1 MPPAEIIAMEHDEI
15 GRLHDSS
22 RSRRSHNEHLDDAV
36 LRHLQRHP
44 PQSHQSQQ
52 NRHTRV
58 LVRSDKPKS
67 SIPIEQAPQ
76 AQQPQQTS
84 LHQSQSSLSQP
95 KPIRRTIL
103 PSRSQTKLMRQVSA
117 LGMEDPVFRTTEQ
130 GPPHHP
136 SNIYDDM
143 GITHLP
149 VDMMDMVSV
158 ASDPTA
164 TLHEGFLDLTLF
176 QQSLANS
183 SLLESSTAAA
193 LHSLNSSLLYGGHV
207 AAAAAT
213 PVSPEQ
219 PMIVSHTTNAACPMD
234 IVTTTRPTRD
244 QASQRGNGSIVMD
257 ITAPVLVPHN
267 RSSRHNSTAIMTT
280 HWNQS
285 SPIKSETTRSQTSY
299 ASSYLQQQHRKEKGQ
314 QQCDQPQMGASLPSL
329 DLDAVFAHQVAT
341 STAPTTIPNHGHSAH
356 HPTNNTDLLLAE
368 AAQALEQQGHG
379 SSSAAC
385 AALIQAAKRQQQPH
399 QPQSHQQHQHHQ
411 YHRQYSAPATQS
423 AAAAAAAAH
432 HVSCSTLKHTSTT
445 SVQSSRSSGSTNG
458 TRKVSRRHSTGV
470 VPIVSDVETSHT
482 TSKHTSSSSSRSRC
496 LPTLESLFPDAATA
510 TAAARTTALLP
521 PMRTDSCD
529 SNFSLLML
537 SGPPP
542 SLRGGSRSARRSSAH
557 GGLFGAAHAAD
568 THTAAASK
576 WLR

>member
-1 MPPAEIIAMEHDEI
+1 
-15 GRLHDSS
+15 
-22 RSRRSHNEHLDDAV
+22 
-36 LRHLQRHP
+36 
-44 PQSHQSQQ
+44 
-52 NRHTRV
+52 
-58 LVRSDKPKS
+58 
-67 SIPIEQAPQ
+67 
-76 AQQPQQTS
+76 
-84 LHQSQSSLSQP
+84 
-95 KPIRRTIL
+95 
-103 PSRSQTKLMRQVSA
+103 MRQVSA
-117 LGMEDPVFRTTEQ
+117 LGMEDPVFRTMEQ

-193 LHSLNSSLLYGGHV
+193 ALHSLNSSLLHGGNV
-207 AAAAAT
+207 TAAAA

-219 PMIVSHTTNAACPMD
+219 PMIVSTNTACPMD
-234 IVTTTRPTRD
+234 IVTTTRPLSQRD
-244 QASQRGNGSIVMD
+244 QASQRGNGTVED
-257 ITAPVLVPHN
+257 ITAPILVPHH
-267 RSSRHNSTAIMTT
+267 RSRNHSTAIMTT
-280 HWNQS
+280 HWNQALSSS

-299 ASSYLQQQHRKEKGQ
+299 ASSYLQQQHRKEKGHH
-314 QQCDQPQMGASLPSL
+314 CEPMGASLPSL

-341 STAPTTIPNHGHSAH
+341 STVPTTIPIHHSAHH

-399 QPQSHQQHQHHQ
+399 QPQSHQQPNQHHQ
-411 YHRQYSAPATQS
+411 YHRQYSAPPTQS
-423 AAAAAAAAH
+423 AAAAAH

-445 SVQSSRSSGSTNG
+445 NVQPSRSSSTNG

-470 VPIVSDVETSHT
+470 VPVVSDVETTHT
-482 TSKHTSSSSSRSRC
+482 SSKNTSSSSSRSRC
-496 LPTLESLFPDAATA
+496 LPTLESLFPDAAAA
-510 TAAARTTALLP
+510 TTRKAALLP
-521 PMRTDSCD
+521 PMRTDSSD

-542 SLRGGSRSARRSSAH
+542 SFRGGGGSRSARRSSAH
-557 GGLFGAAHAAD
+557 GGLFGAAHTAD
-568 THTAAASK
+568 TSAAASK